1 MSKAVIFF
9 APGLEECEG
18 LLCVDILRRAGVEVT
33 IAAVGGEKIVKS
45 ARQISVVADA
55 LAEELDYTVFDAC
68 TMCGFF
74 QYFHQCTCRILLSG
88 CFALKQPFLWTIFP
102 KVVP

>member
-1 MSKAVIFF
+1 MKINGC
-9 APGLEECEG
+9 GLDVVVSQQFLYRVQVCSLFQQVCG
-18 LLCVDILRRAGVEVT
+18 KGVAQHVY
-33 IAAVGGEKIVKS
+33 V
-45 ARQISVVADA
+45 
-55 LAEELDYTVFDAC
+55 YTVFDAC

>member
-45 ARQISVVADA
+45 ARQISVCGRRPG
-55 LAEELDYTVFDAC
+55 EELDYTVFDAASC
-68 TMCGFF
+68 PAAIPG
-74 QYFHQCTCRILLSG
+74 
-88 CFALKQPFLWTIFP
+88 
-102 KVVP
+102 VPT